1 MKKKVL
7 FSITALAL
15 AGLVAAGAT
24 LAYFTSSDTATNVIT
39 TGNVGIQIN
48 ETSNEN
54 KEDYEYTPNV
64 GIVYKKPYTP
74 GSVISKIPTVENTG
88 SNSAYVRVR
97 FEFQDNSGNAV
108 SFNGRDLPILDIQP
122 EWEKTDGTYYYY
134 PVPLEAGK
142 ETGSVFTTVTIP
154 ASWDNSMSG
163 IQFNV
168 VVKAEAI
175 QSDNNSD
182 DVITAFGNADFDSPN
197 AQPAPDNSVNGGLE
211 SDGNNGLDGENSVV
225 LPTEEIPEHIVP
237 RAEYYVKKYKELL
250 AQFEAAKNI
259 KPYSEQLIAQKEIK
273 TQICALVGINADHNE
288 ILNNDH
294 FRAKL
299 IADYT
304 SFPTVAE
311 EGLADIFGFDE
322 TEASSYYLNVYV
334 SPKDG
339 YAVIPYVGIS
349 SKLDSNQ
356 WNTLY
361 IQVNGEWYRP
371 KDTSKNTLGIAEMRD
386 GWKAIKDQWEPL
398 Q

>member
-7 FSITALAL
+7 FTITALAL

-108 SFNGRDLPILDIQP
+108 SFNGHDLPILDIQD
-122 EWEKTDGTYYYY
+122 EWKKTDGTYYYY

-142 ETGSVFTTVTIP
+142 ETGPVFTTVTIP

-197 AQPAPDNSVNGGLE
+197 AQPAPDNGVNGGLE

-225 LPTEEIPEHIVP
+225 LPTEEIPDHIVP

-250 AQFEAAKNI
+250 TQFEAAKSI
-259 KPYSEQLIAQKEIK
+259 KPYSEQVIAQNEIK
-273 TQICALVGINADHNE
+273 EQIRTLMGQNSISNQ
-288 ILNNDH
+288 ILSNDH

-299 IADYT
+299 LADYT

-311 EGLADIFGFDE
+311 EGLADMFKFDE
-322 TEASSYYLNVYV
+322 AEASSYYLNVYV
-334 SPKDG
+334 SPKDD
-339 YAVIPYVGIS
+339 YAVFPYVGVS
-349 SKLDSNQ
+349 SNSKGEP
-356 WNTLY
+356 WKTLY
-361 IQVNGEWYRP
+361 INVNGDWYQP
-371 KDTSKNTLGIAEMRD
+371 KDSSKQTLNISGMSD
-386 GWKAIKDQWEPL
+386 GWNAIKDQWVPL

>member
-7 FSITALAL
+7 FTITALAL

-108 SFNGRDLPILDIQP
+108 SFNGHELPILDIQD
-122 EWEKTDGTYYYY
+122 EWKKTDGTYYYY

-142 ETGSVFTTVTIP
+142 ETGPVFTTVTIP
-154 ASWDNSMSG
+154 TSWDNSMSG

-197 AQPAPDNSVNGGLE
+197 AQPAPDNGVNGGIE

-225 LPTEEIPEHIVP
+225 LPTEVIPSAFIP
-237 RAEYYVKKYKELL
+237 RAQYYASKTAPLIAVLNDKTAAKSKKD
-250 AQFEAAKNI
+250 EAA
-259 KPYSEQLIAQKEIK
+259 
-273 TQICALVGINADHNE
+273 TQIREIMDLPETHNGLLRNDDFRDKLVKD
-288 ILNNDH
+288 
-294 FRAKL
+294 F
-299 IADYT
+299 
-304 SFPTVAE
+304 SPFPTVAE
-311 EGLADIFGFDE
+311 EGLADVFGFNE
-322 TEASSYYLNVYV
+322 SEASSYYLNAYV
-334 SPKDG
+334 SPADRYKVFPYISKNSGTESQKWAAYYVQVDG
-339 YAVIPYVGIS
+339 IWYKPAAGKS
-349 SKLDSNQ
+349 SD
-356 WNTLY
+356 
-361 IQVNGEWYRP
+361 IGGMVNGW
-371 KDTSKNTLGIAEMRD
+371 D
-386 GWKAIKDQWEPL
+386 AIKEKWTPMN
-398 Q
+398 